1 MKIIEHLLE
10 KGVEVT
16 SHGAVL
22 LLYRR
27 LPPSNDKKHEI
38 PVMEADLRFVIW
50 IRDLPNM
57 KHKRYPLNRDVLPVN
72 VLCLR

>member
-38 PVMEADLRFVIW
+38 PVMEADLRFVI
-50 IRDLPNM
+50 
-57 KHKRYPLNRDVLPVN
+57 
-72 VLCLR
+72 